1 MQCRI
6 LNNVIHLKYDFF
18 FMVRIYWN
26 KAKKNETLSVL
37 VKIEQSCK
45 WFVGVWLFK
54 LVLLYLKCRQ
64 AVAFL
69 KSTGAFSSQVYQWK
83 KGTTSLYLLVRF
95 TILNRTC
102 ILEFH
107 ESIEERKI
115 HEIFADLFFFWL
127 KDVNIKWVAF

>member
-1 MQCRI
+1 MWFF
-6 LNNVIHLKYDFF
+6 LHGKNVLKQGQ
-18 FMVRIYWN
+18 
-26 KAKKNETLSVL
+26 KNETLSVI

-69 KSTGAFSSQVYQWK
+69 KSTSVFSSQVYQWK
-83 KGTTSLYLLVRF
+83 KGTASSLYLLVRF

-102 ILEFH
+102 ILELH

-115 HEIFADLFFFWL
+115 HEIFADLFFFGQ
-127 KDVNIKWVAF
+127 KDVNIKMSGI